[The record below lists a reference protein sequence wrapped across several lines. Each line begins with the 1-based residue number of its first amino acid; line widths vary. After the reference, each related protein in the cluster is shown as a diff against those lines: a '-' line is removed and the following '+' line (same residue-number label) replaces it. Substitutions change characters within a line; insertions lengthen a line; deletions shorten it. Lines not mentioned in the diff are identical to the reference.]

1 MRWQKVAVLVG
12 LAAVLAVLGL
22 AVARERPPWSTPL
35 VGQAAPDF
43 ALKLFDGRGLR
54 LSDLRDKVVLV
65 NFWAS
70 WCTACRQESPVL
82 NGPGRPIAGGGWC

>member
-43 ALKLFDGRGLR
+43 ALKLFLQTTRGRQR
-54 LSDLRDKVVLV
+54 RSTR
-65 NFWAS
+65 S
-70 WCTACRQESPVL
+70 S
-82 NGPGRPIAGGGWC
+82 